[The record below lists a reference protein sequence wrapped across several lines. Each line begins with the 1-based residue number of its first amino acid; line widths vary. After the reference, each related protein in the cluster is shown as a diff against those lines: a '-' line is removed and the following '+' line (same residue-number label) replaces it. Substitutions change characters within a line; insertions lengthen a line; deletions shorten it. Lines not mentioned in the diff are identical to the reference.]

1 MLSCWVLAR
10 LGESVAPSRQGSF
23 ANGGI
28 FVKTKAILIILIII
42 IIIII
47 IMIMIL
53 MIMNVIGNYL
63 SL

>member
-42 IIIII
+42 III
-47 IMIMIL
+47 MIMIL